1 MTDVNPETGEAEITV
16 TKLEDIQATRVDGVL
31 TPANGTPFLLIK
43 ALAADQGAP
52 DPLTDTA
59 TSKDTSPA
67 PEPEKEN
74 ESKTPEALTPEIVKS
89 MIAEASAEAEKV
101 HKAANDELRAEL
113 TKLRETAIPGGPFFT
128 VPGSRK
134 PAKDKV
140 AKAEEYERQA
150 SIPDLDREL
159 VAHYI
164 SEAKRLRAEAEDA

>member
-1 MTDVNPETGEAEITV
+1 MTDNPETGEAEITV

-31 TPANGTPFLLIK
+31 SPANGTPFLLIK

-52 DPLTDTA
+52 DPLTDTT
-59 TSKDTSPA
+59 TSKDTPPA
-67 PEPEKEN
+67 PEPEPE
-74 ESKTPEALTPEIVKS
+74 KTETGETVKPLDEATVKAL
-89 MIAEASAEAEKV
+89 IDEAQKV
-101 HKAANDELRAEL
+101 QKAANDELRAEL
-113 TKLRETAIPGGPFFT
+113 AKLRETAIPGGPFFT

-150 SIPDLDREL
+150 SIPNLDREL